1 MSTSK
6 RPHAPSLAV
15 RSFAKVNLGLKL
27 LGRRADGFHE
37 LRTVFQTIDL
47 HDRLTFAPRRDRRL
61 VLTCTDPRVPLNSK
75 NLVVRAARALL
86 AAAKLRIGLNITL
99 EKRIPLG
106 AGLGGGSSNAAAT
119 LLALNRLLGLKL
131 PPGQLLELARRLGAD
146 VPFFLIGGRVLGIGR
161 GDELFPLPDMKP
173 RALLLASPAFS
184 ISTPE
189 AYWKASLRLTKKQ
202 PANNMA
208 RFGLGVFEKERAF
221 KLFENE
227 FEGVLFPEYP
237 ELRRLKRAL
246 LAAGAQRAQ
255 MTGSGST
262 VFGMFASLPE
272 AQRAGRKLRWHQSTS
287 TLLTFVV
294 RSLPRSQYLK
304 RVFAASK

>member
-15 RSFAKVNLGLKL
+15 RSFAKINLGLKL

-47 HDRLTFAPRRDRRL
+47 HDRLTFTPRRDRRL

-86 AAAKLRIGLNITL
+86 AAAKLRTGLNIAL

-119 LLALNRLLGLKL
+119 LLALNRLFGLKL
-131 PPGQLLELARRLGAD
+131 PLCQLLELARGLGAD

-161 GDELFPLPDMKP
+161 GDELFPLPDTKP
-173 RALLLASPAFS
+173 RALLLAAPAFS
-184 ISTPE
+184 ISTAE
-189 AYWKASLRLTKKQ
+189 AYRKASLRLTKKQ

-221 KLFENE
+221 ELFENE
-227 FEGVLFPEYP
+227 FEDVLFPEYP

-246 LAAGAQRAQ
+246 LAAGAQHAQ

-262 VFGMFASLPE
+262 VFGVFASLPE
-272 AQRAGRKLRWHQSTS
+272 ARRAGRKLRWHQPTS

-304 RVFAASK
+304 MVFAASK